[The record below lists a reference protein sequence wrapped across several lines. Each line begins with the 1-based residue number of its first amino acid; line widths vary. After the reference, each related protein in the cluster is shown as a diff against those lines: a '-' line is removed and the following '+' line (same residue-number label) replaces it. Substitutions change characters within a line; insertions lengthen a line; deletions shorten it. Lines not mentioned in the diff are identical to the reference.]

1 MPHVQHSSEIAIDE
15 KIPAYSETETGS
27 DPSAIPVVKEDGS
40 SEEIVS
46 SDGDEALKLAGT
58 HAHQFDEQYM
68 KRLRRQI
75 DLHVMPILVFV
86 YFTQFLDKNILSY
99 ASIMDFPVDG
109 ILYNDVA
116 QAFYMGFLVWMFP
129 TQYIGQ
135 KLPIAKYLGV
145 NIILWGGLVM
155 LHAVCRNF
163 SGFYALRFFLGMLEA
178 CVSPSL
184 ILIVTQWYK
193 QNERAT
199 RIGWF
204 YFGNLS
210 TSVVGGAVAYAVTFY
225 QGAIAP
231 WKLLYLI
238 LGALAITCGVVLVI
252 YLPDSPV
259 NAKFLSEEERI
270 AALERVRLDQA
281 GTNNKHIKRYQVV
294 ETFKDI
300 RTWIMFLIIM
310 CIGVPNGGNSA
321 FSSIITKTFGWTT
334 RQSLLLVMPRAAIG
348 GFAVVF
354 VGWLS
359 DRLHDRMTLILLFTL
374 PTLIGM
380 IIMTTMQHS
389 GNKGVLQFA
398 QLFQDLSAPGFPLC
412 YAWNAS
418 NTGGHTKKVTVNA
431 FTLFTFGVGSVVGT
445 YIFLPKDAPG
455 YIPGKAA
462 IVILTAFMMGCCA
475 VMAWINVRWNRQ
487 KKAAL
492 EKLVAEKGWTEE
504 DVERERE
511 KAAFLDLT
519 DRENVFFT
527 YTR

>member
-1 MPHVQHSSEIAIDE
+1 MP
-15 KIPAYSETETGS
+15 
-27 DPSAIPVVKEDGS
+27 
-40 SEEIVS
+40 
-46 SDGDEALKLAGT
+46 L
-58 HAHQFDEQYM
+58 
-68 KRLRRQI
+68 
-75 DLHVMPILVFV
+75 LVFV

-99 ASIMDFPVDG
+99 ASIMGFPVTG
-109 ILYNDVA
+109 IYYNDVA
-116 QAFYMGFLVWMFP
+116 QAFYMGFLIWMFP

-135 KLPIAKYLGV
+135 KFPIAKYLGI

-155 LHAVCRNF
+155 LHAVCRDF

-184 ILIVTQWYK
+184 ILIVSMWYK
-193 QNERAT
+193 QDERAT
-199 RIGWF
+199 RISWF
-204 YFGNLS
+204 YAGNLM
-210 TSVVGGAVAYAVTFY
+210 TSIIGGAVAYGATFY
-225 QGAIAP
+225 KGTIQP

-238 LGALAITCGVVLVI
+238 LGALAITNGILVI
-252 YLPDSPV
+252 LYLPNSP
-259 NAKFLSEEERI
+259 NTARFLSGEEKI
-270 AALERVRLDQA
+270 AALERIRLDQA
-281 GTNNKHIKRYQVV
+281 GTHNSKIKRYQIV

-321 FSSIITKTFGWTT
+321 FSNIITKSFGWTS
-334 RQSLLLVMPRAAIG
+334 RQSLLLDMPRAAIG
-348 GFAVVF
+348 GFAVVA

-359 DRLHDRMTLILLFTL
+359 DRIKDRMSLILLFTL

-380 IIMTTMQHS
+380 IIMTTMQYS
-389 GNKGVLQFA
+389 GQKGVLQFA
-398 QLFQDLSAPGFPLC
+398 QLFQNLSAPGFPLC

-462 IVILTAFMMGCCA
+462 IVVLTAVQMFCCA
-475 VMAWINVRWNRQ
+475 VMAYVNVRWNRQ
-487 KKAAL
+487 KKAVL
-492 EKLVAEKGWTEE
+492 EKLIAEKHWTEE
-504 DVERERE
+504 DVMRERE

-519 DRENVFFT
+519 DKENVFFT